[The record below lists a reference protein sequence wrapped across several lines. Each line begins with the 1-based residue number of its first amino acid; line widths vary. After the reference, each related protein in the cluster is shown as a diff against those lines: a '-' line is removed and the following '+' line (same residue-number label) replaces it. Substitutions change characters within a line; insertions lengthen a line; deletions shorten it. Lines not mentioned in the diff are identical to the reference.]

1 MNDDLSADQDD
12 DAPSIQMLDDV
23 PHVHLRCAHTV
34 QRLRLLH
41 REYAELLSASGK
53 PPTTGQFALLSSMG
67 SFLEILE
74 SDLAVLEQAQ
84 RDGTTALD
92 ELPDIIASLD
102 DADEVLPPGLT
113 AQALL
118 MGAPFKAV

>member
-1 MNDDLSADQDD
+1 
-12 DAPSIQMLDDV
+12 
-23 PHVHLRCAHTV
+23 
-34 QRLRLLH
+34 
-41 REYAELLSASGK
+41 
-53 PPTTGQFALLSSMG
+53 MG

-92 ELPDIIASLD
+92 ELPDIITSLD

-118 MGAPFKAV
+118 MGAPSKAV